1 MAPTAAVLCCAVL
14 ALQVVSRRFS
24 KKGPDQAMVGSVTAQ
39 QLCLY
44 AARQLH
50 VELPRELLMMDDHAP
65 ITQFGSYTVPLNL
78 RDEQGQQVELLV
90 QVNKTYR

>member
-1 MAPTAAVLCCAVL
+1 
-14 ALQVVSRRFS
+14 
-24 KKGPDQAMVGSVTAQ
+24 MVGAVTAR

-50 VELPRELLMMDDHAP
+50 VELPRQLLLMGDNDT

-78 RDEQGQQVELLV
+78 KDEQGQQVELAV
-90 QVNKTYR
+90 QVNKTYRCVVM